1 MTTVARA
8 AAVPPLSVAA
18 DKMDHVARSVPG
30 SPFVARSEQQEQ
42 FRSALD
48 RARAGE
54 PGAILVSGEAGVGK
68 TRLLSRMAEIAEES
82 GALVVVSHCIDL
94 GDVGLP
100 YLPFTEALSHLRAD
114 TDAVER
120 VIAKRPALARLLEG
134 GLAEAGERD
143 NQAARMQLFDGI
155 ATVLGTSGTPA
166 APLVL
171 MIEDLHW
178 ADPSSRDVLRFLL
191 ARLRTENL
199 LVVGTY
205 RTDDLH
211 RRHPLRPVLAELL
224 RLPKVDHLELRPF
237 TRDELADFSV
247 AISGQALT
255 DAALQR
261 VLSRSEGNAYF
272 AQELIEGDPDA
283 VALPGSLSDV
293 LHSRLE
299 RLDPA
304 IQALARIASVSGRR
318 VSEGLLWAVASQTP
332 GFVDDAAFDRVLR
345 EAVTHHVLVAEDG
358 AWIAFRH
365 ALLAEAVYADLL
377 PGELAGLHRTYLQ
390 QMIANPSLGSQ
401 AEVAHH
407 ALHSH
412 DLPAAL
418 VASHSAAGE
427 AADVLAPTEELRHLE
442 TALRLWDVVADAEAR
457 VGRTRMDLEM
467 AAASAAS
474 RAGQPSRAAALAVS
488 ALSLADPAHR
498 ARLTPA
504 AAFYLIDDNQEQ
516 QALIRST
523 DALTVLDAEGPS
535 PDRARLLAAHA
546 RSALNCD
553 RDDDAQCSAER
564 AVREA
569 RELGVTDAE
578 ADALTTLAVLEVDHP
593 DRAGELFA
601 RSLQLA
607 RESGDL
613 LAELRSIHNLAS
625 NRYYAGE
632 MDRAGLICEEG
643 IERSRATGVLWMGYG
658 VGLLI
663 YRDLIRYIS
672 GDLTPAPPAMDWV
685 PESATWI
692 LSVVGLYAAVA
703 RGDADAIERGRSV
716 KASWDRDPMMALL
729 FGGCT
734 IDALTWAGQ
743 QQAAVDLTL
752 QVMSFLDSAWNDY
765 FLGGIWLSAL
775 GLAALADRAELQR
788 LAGSD
793 PVDDVALGQTLLE
806 RTVQTA
812 RRGRP
817 RGGTLGP
824 EGRAWMA
831 RARAE
836 HGRLIGRDDPALWR
850 ETVKEFGFDN
860 QGQGYRYEVARSR
873 WRLAA
878 ALAAA
883 GDSATAR
890 VEAGTALSEAQLM
903 GAAPLAE
910 AIRLLGR
917 RARLVLPGTRTA
929 IGVLTER
936 EDEVLRLVAKGL
948 TNRQVGERL
957 FISAKTVSVHM
968 SNLLSKLG
976 VSGRAEAVSVA
987 HQRGLIG
994 VDAPD

>member
-1 MTTVARA
+1 MTSS
-8 AAVPPLSVAA
+8 PGSLSVSAA
-18 DKMDHVARSVPG
+18 TIDDVARSAQG
-30 SPFVARSEQQEQ
+30 SSFVARTEQQEQ

-48 RARAGE
+48 RARSGE

-68 TRLLSRMAEIAEES
+68 TRLLSKMAEIAEES
-82 GALVVVSHCIDL
+82 GALVVISHCIDL

-100 YLPFTEALSHLRAD
+100 YLPFTEALSHLRAS

-120 VIAKRPALARLLEG
+120 AIAKRPALARLLED
-134 GLAEAGERD
+134 GLAEGAGGRD

-155 ATVLGTSGTPA
+155 ATVLGTSGTAA

-224 RLPKVDHLELRPF
+224 RLPKVDHLELAPF

-247 AISGQALT
+247 AISGRVLT

-283 VALPGSLSDV
+283 VALPGSLADV

-304 IQALARIASVSGRR
+304 VQAMARIASISGRR
-318 VSEGLLWAVASQTP
+318 VSEGLLWAVASQDP
-332 GFVDDAAFDRVLR
+332 GFVDDAAFDRALR
-345 EAVTHHVLVAEDG
+345 EAVAHHVLVAEDG

-377 PGELAGLHRTYLQ
+377 PGELAALHRTYLQ
-390 QMIANPSLGSQ
+390 QMIANPALGSQ
-401 AEVAHH
+401 AEIAHH
-407 ALHSH
+407 ALHTH

-418 VASHSAAGE
+418 TASHSAAGE

-442 TALRLWDVVADAEAR
+442 TALRLWDAVPDAEAR
-457 VGRTRMDLEM
+457 VGRTRVDLEM
-467 AAASAAS
+467 DAASAAS

-504 AAFYLIDDNQEQ
+504 AAYYLIDDNQERE
-516 QALIRST
+516 ALTRSE
-523 DALTVLDAEGPS
+523 DALKVLDAEGPS

-553 RDDDAQCSAER
+553 RDDDAQRTAER
-564 AVREA
+564 AVVEA
-569 RELGVTDAE
+569 RELGVADAE
-578 ADALTTLAVLEVDHP
+578 ADALTTLAVLEVGHP
-593 DRAGELFA
+593 DHAGELFA

-607 RESGDL
+607 RASGDL
-613 LAELRSIHNLAS
+613 FAELRSIHNLAS

-632 MDRAGLICEEG
+632 MTKARLICEEG
-643 IERSRATGVLWMGYG
+643 IERSRTTGVLWMGYG

-663 YRDLIRYIS
+663 YRDLIRYVT
-672 GDLTPAPPAMDWV
+672 GDLSPAAPAMDWV

-716 KASWDRDPMMALL
+716 KASWQRDPMMALVS
-729 FGGCT
+729 GGCT
-734 IDALTWAGQ
+734 VDALTWAGQ

-752 QVMSFLDSAWNDY
+752 QVITFLDSAWNDY

-775 GLAALADRAELQR
+775 GLAALADRAEQTR
-788 LAGSD
+788 LAGGD
-793 PVDDVALGQTLLE
+793 PAEDVVLGQTLLD
-806 RTVQTA
+806 RTVETA

-836 HGRLIGRDDPALWR
+836 HGRLIGRDEAALWLDAV
-850 ETVKEFGFDN
+850 TEFGFDN
-860 QGQGYRYEVARSR
+860 QGKGYRYEVARSR

-878 ALAAA
+878 ALATA
-883 GDSATAR
+883 GDQSAAR
-890 VEAGTALSEAQLM
+890 VEAGAALAEAQEM
-903 GAAPLAE
+903 GATPLAD
-910 AIRLLGR
+910 AIRLLSR
-917 RARLVLPGTRTA
+917 RARLELPGTTTA

-936 EDEVLRLVAKGL
+936 EDEVLRLVAKGF

-968 SNLLSKLG
+968 SNVLSKLG

-987 HQRGLIG
+987 HQRGLISI
-994 VDAPD
+994 DQPS

>member
-1 MTTVARA
+1 MSV
-8 AAVPPLSVAA
+8 VAA
-18 DKMDHVARSVPG
+18 TIDNVARSAQG
-30 SPFVARSEQQEQ
+30 SPFVARTEQLEQ
-42 FRSALD
+42 FRSALN
-48 RARAGE
+48 RARSGE
-54 PGAILVSGEAGVGK
+54 PGAILLSGEAGVGK
-68 TRLLSRMAEIAEES
+68 TRLLSRMAEVAEAA
-82 GALVVVSHCIDL
+82 GALVVISHCIDL

-100 YLPFTEALSHLRAD
+100 YLPFTEALSHLRAS
-114 TDAVER
+114 TDEVQKAV
-120 VIAKRPALARLLEG
+120 ATRPALARLLEG
-134 GLAEAGERD
+134 GLADAAGGTD

-155 ATVLGTSGTPA
+155 ATVLGASGTAA

-224 RLPKVDHLELRPF
+224 RLPKVDHLELAPF
-237 TRDELADFSV
+237 TRDELADFST
-247 AISGQALT
+247 AITGRVLT
-255 DAALQR
+255 DAVLQR

-272 AQELIEGDPDA
+272 AQELIEGGPDA
-283 VALPGSLSDV
+283 AALPGSLSDV

-304 IQALARIASVSGRR
+304 VQALARIASVSGRR
-318 VSEGLLWAVASQTP
+318 VSEGLLMAVASRDP
-332 GFVDDAAFDRVLR
+332 GFADRAAFDRALR
-345 EAVTHHVLVAEDG
+345 EAVTHHVLVAED
-358 AWIAFRH
+358 AEWIAFRH

-377 PGELAGLHRTYLQ
+377 PGELAGLHRSYLQ
-390 QMIANPSLGSQ
+390 QMTANPALGSQ
-401 AEVAHH
+401 AEIAHH
-407 ALHSH
+407 ALRSH

-418 VASHSAAGE
+418 AASYAAAHE
-427 AADVLAPTEELRHLE
+427 AAVVLAPTEELRHLE
-442 TALRLWDVVADAEAR
+442 TALQLWAAVPDAETR
-457 VGRTRMDLEM
+457 VGRSRVDIEM
-467 AAASAAS
+467 AAAAAAS

-488 ALSLADPAHR
+488 ALALADPSHR

-504 AAFYLIDDNQEQ
+504 AAYYLIDDGQELA
-516 QALIRST
+516 ALARCE
-523 DALTVLDAEGPS
+523 DALKVLDAEGPS
-535 PDRARLLAAHA
+535 ADRARLLAAHA

-553 RDDDAQCSAER
+553 RDDDALRTAER
-564 AVREA
+564 AVVEA
-569 RELGVTDAE
+569 RDLGVAAAE
-578 ADALTTLAVLEVDHP
+578 PDALTTLAVLEVGNPDH
-593 DRAGELFA
+593 AGELFR

-632 MDRAGLICEEG
+632 MTQAELICQEG
-643 IERSRATGVLWMGYG
+643 IERSRAAGVLWMGYG

-663 YRDLIRYIS
+663 YRDLIRYVT
-672 GDLTPAPPAMDWV
+672 GDLAPAPLAMDWV
-685 PESATWI
+685 PESATWT

-703 RGDADAIERGRSV
+703 RGDADAIDRGRSV
-716 KASWDRDPMMALL
+716 KASWERDPMMALVS
-729 FGGCT
+729 GGCT
-734 IDALTWAGQ
+734 IDALTWTGQ

-752 QVMSFLDSAWNDY
+752 QVITFLDSAWNDY

-775 GLAALADRAELQR
+775 GLAALADRAEQTR
-788 LAGSD
+788 LTGGDAAED
-793 PVDDVALGQTLLE
+793 EALGATLLE
-806 RTVQTA
+806 RTVETA

-824 EGRAWMA
+824 EGRGWMA

-836 HGRLIGRDDPALWR
+836 HGRLIGHDDPELWR
-850 ETVKEFGFDN
+850 KAIAEFAFDN
-860 QGQGYRYEVARSR
+860 NGKGYRYEVARSR

-883 GDSATAR
+883 GDTAASR
-890 VEAGTALSEAQLM
+890 VEAGVALAEAQEM
-903 GAAPLAE
+903 GAAPLVE

-917 RARLVLPGTRTA
+917 RARLELPGAPTA

-948 TNRQVGERL
+948 TNRQVGEQL

-968 SNLLSKLG
+968 SNVLSKLG
-976 VSGRAEAVSVA
+976 VSGRAEAVAVA
-987 HQRGLIG
+987 HQRGLISLDHAG
-994 VDAPD
+994 